1 MIDVCDAVYF
11 LKDWRESEGAKTEYR
26 YAEEK
31 ELEIMLEGKNA

>member
-11 LKDWRESEGAKTEYR
+11 LKDWRESEGAKVECK

-31 ELEIMLEGKNA
+31 GIKIMFEEKNS